1 MLCIY
6 LNKTIY
12 MHFIEPADRNQ
23 IIFMNKLDDLVGS
36 DNSIRI
42 LDCMIDFII
51 KENPL
56 AFIDKGQFSIGR
68 KAYFPGLFIKLYI
81 YGYFNGTAVRA
92 NAGRAVKIEG
102 LDGKL
107 QNQHIKGKLI
117 SEERQL

>member
-1 MLCIY
+1 
-6 LNKTIY
+6 

-56 AFIDKGQFSIGR
+56 AFIERDSFPSAEKPI
-68 KAYFPGLFIKLYI
+68 FPGY
-81 YGYFNGTAVRA
+81 
-92 NAGRAVKIEG
+92 
-102 LDGKL
+102 
-107 QNQHIKGKLI
+107 
-117 SEERQL
+117 S